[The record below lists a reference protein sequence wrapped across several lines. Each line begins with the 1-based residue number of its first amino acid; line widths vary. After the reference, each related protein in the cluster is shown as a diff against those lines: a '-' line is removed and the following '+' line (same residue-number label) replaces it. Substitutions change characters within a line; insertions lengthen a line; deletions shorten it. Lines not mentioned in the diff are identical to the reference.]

1 MSTTLDDCLRRFD
14 QLQEKFPGPAPDT
27 ICMGQPGAHPH
38 LVLSILIHGDE
49 VGPVPAAL
57 DFIEELECD
66 AATLNGRVTL
76 ILGNRRAALQQRR
89 FTEQDL
95 NRVFLAEA
103 PDSYEKDRAAE
114 LMPVVREADLM
125 LDFHQTIQPSVQ
137 SFYIFAFDRPTYLW
151 ARALGGAEVLV
162 TRKRGGVFAAGWL
175 SMDEYCLQR
184 GIPSATLELGQKGFS
199 EMSYQKAF
207 ATMNRAWK
215 LINEMKDVRDL
226 NELERLAAREPQLS
240 LFKQA
245 GTQRFSSPDFR
256 LVEGIKNFQAV
267 KTGELLGSGLEGTEL
282 RAPGDGY
289 LLFPK
294 YPERDEA
301 GQALRPLPVDIY
313 VFLQEAAMEDFI

>member
-1 MSTTLDDCLRRFD
+1 MSTTLDDCLKRFD
-14 QLQEKFPGPAPDT
+14 QLQKKYPGPAPDT
-27 ICMGQPGAHPH
+27 ICIGEAGARPH

-57 DFIEELECD
+57 DFMEQLQPRES
-66 AATLNGRVTL
+66 AFKGRVTL
-76 ILGNRRAALQQRR
+76 VLGNRRAALLNRR

-103 PDSYEKDRAAE
+103 PDSFEKNRAAE
-114 LMPVVREADLM
+114 LMPVVRDADLM

-184 GIPSATLELGQKGFS
+184 GIPAATLELGQKGFS
-199 EMSYQKAF
+199 DMSYQKAH
-207 ATMNRAWK
+207 ATMTRAWK
-215 LINEMKDVRDL
+215 LITEMRDVRDL
-226 NELERLAAREPQLS
+226 TELERIAAGEAQLN

-245 GTQRFSSPDFR
+245 GTQRFENPEYR
-256 LVEGIKNFQAV
+256 LREGIKNFQPV
-267 KTGELLGSGLEGTEL
+267 KGGEVLGTGAAGVEL

-294 YPERDEA
+294 YPERDDSGHA
-301 GQALRPLPVDIY
+301 RKPLPVDIY